1 MKDNR
6 NKLDK
11 LDAAEAGLSA
21 GAAGAHGKETA
32 GETVPVGRT
41 EEEAKQKLEALKAA
55 KKIRRSHM
63 TTLLLVLIFLLGLA
77 IMAYPSFSDWWNSFH
92 QSRAIASYAN
102 MVENTS
108 QKEIDAMLEAARKY
122 NKALLH
128 KENRYRMDEEDL
140 KAYNALLNLS
150 GTGVMGYIQIPSISV
165 NLPIYHSTEENVLQ
179 IAIGHIEWSSLPVG
193 GETTHSVLSGHRGL
207 PRAKLFTDLDKLT
220 EGDLFTVT
228 ILNETLT
235 YRVDQIRIVE
245 PADISEMNISSG
257 HDYCTLVTCTPYGV
271 NTHRML
277 VRGTRVENAEN
288 TVVLTPEGIRIPNYI
303 AIPAVGVPLLFL
315 FLLGMIIY
323 YRRRKPELT
332 EEELIAQYAEQ
343 IERLKAEQNAQQEE
357 MRQAIRQAAQ
367 AGMSSNKTPAD
378 DAPAEEVPADDAPA
392 EEALTDDAPAEEGAA
407 PSADDASVTDDAAT
421 EEEPEG
427 EEIPTDPDAEET
439 APAADGTAAADDTP
453 GTHDA

>member
-6 NKLDK
+6 DKLDK
-11 LDAAEAGLSA
+11 LDAAEAGLPA
-21 GAAGAHGKETA
+21 GAAGAQGKEAA
-32 GETVPVGRT
+32 GEAVPVGRT

-55 KKIRRSHM
+55 KKRRRSHM

-77 IMAYPSFSDWWNSFH
+77 IMAYPTFSDWWNSFH

-108 QKEIDAMLEAARKY
+108 QKEIDAMLEAAQKY

-128 KENRYRMDEEDL
+128 KDNRYRMEEEDL
-140 KAYNALLNLS
+140 EAYNALLTLS
-150 GTGVMGYIQIPSISV
+150 GTGVMGYIQIPSIAV
-165 NLPIYHSTEENVLQ
+165 NLPIYHGTEENVLQ

-235 YRVDQIRIVE
+235 YMVDQIRIVE

-277 VRGTRVENAEN
+277 VRGTRVENVEN
-288 TVVLTPEGIRIPNYI
+288 AVVLTPEGIRIPNYI

-315 FLLGMIIY
+315 FLLGMILY
-323 YRRRKPELT
+323 YRRRKPELS
-332 EEELIAQYAEQ
+332 EEELITQYAEQ
-343 IERLKAEQNAQQEE
+343 IERLKAEQAARQEE
-357 MRQAIRQAAQ
+357 VRRAIRQAAQ
-367 AGMSSNKTPAD
+367 TGASSD
-378 DAPAEEVPADDAPA
+378 DKLTDEAPTA
-392 EEALTDDAPAEEGAA
+392 EEAPTD
-407 PSADDASVTDDAAT
+407 
-421 EEEPEG
+421 EEPAG
-427 EEIPTDPDAEET
+427 EETPADPDAEET
-439 APAADGTAAADDTP
+439 DPADDGAEAADDTTETP
-453 GTHDA
+453 EE